1 MTYEIPDPAG
11 GVKLETFIP
20 WTLVK
25 RGAKK
30 EVITPLDAP
39 EQFQEEAAA
48 CRQERKTAQE
58 SMLVKALGLAHHWQ
72 RLLDE
77 GRFKTLSEI
86 AAAEQ
91 IDKGQARRIA
101 RLPQLAPDIIETC
114 LSGKPCEWT
123 LEPLIRQAIS
133 RDWEVQRQL
142 IRSTV

>member
-1 MTYEIPDPAG
+1 MPQNSFRKKQQPVGRSA
-11 GVKLETFIP
+11 
-20 WTLVK
+20 K
-25 RGAKK
+25 RRRT
-30 EVITPLDAP
+30 V
-39 EQFQEEAAA
+39 
-48 CRQERKTAQE
+48 R
-58 SMLVKALGLAHHWQ
+58 LVKALGLAHHWQ